1 MAKDGIPL
9 PSALSGVEVE
19 RLVKIDGALLF
30 LILGAL
36 VELTDNWWLEQ
47 TGTLTIDDAKAALND
62 MLWCFMEGCDVT
74 PVGTI
79 AMYPTDT
86 TPAKWL
92 KCAGA
97 SLLRADYPDLFAVIG
112 TTYGAADG
120 THFNLPNWKSKSP
133 YGGES
138 TGVPLGS
145 DGGQATMTLAVTH
158 LPAHNHRERHSTGV
172 NSFVFSSAGGA
183 NPAIPSTATVG
194 ATALNTGDTGGN
206 SPFTLLHPVFA
217 INYIIYAGV

>member
-1 MAKDGIPL
+1 MARDGIPL

-19 RLVKIDGALLF
+19 RLIRIDEALLF
-30 LILGAL
+30 LITGAL
-36 VELTDNWWLEQ
+36 VELADDWQFEQ
-47 TGTLTIDDAKAALND
+47 TGTMTPDDAREALSA
-62 MLWCFMEGCDVT
+62 MLWCFMRECDVT

-92 KCAGA
+92 KCGGA
-97 SLLRADYPDLFAVIG
+97 SLLRADYAELFAVIG

-120 THFNLPNWKSKSP
+120 THFNLPNWKNMSP
-133 YGGES
+133 YGGDS

-145 DGGQATMTLAVTH
+145 NGGQATQTLAVAH

-172 NSFVFSSAGGA
+172 SSFVFSSAGGS
-183 NPAIPSTATVG
+183 NPAIGSTATVG
-194 ATALNTGDTGGN
+194 TTALNTGDTGSGQA
-206 SPFTLLHPVFA
+206 FGLLHPVFA
-217 INYIIYAGV
+217 VNYIIYAGV